1 MSEKYNLIN
10 MEKKNNLEKKAS
22 LEKMSKSELIDLLL
36 EQFSNK
42 PMRPIPAPRKS
53 VKSMVQ
59 QYEVNVSSSPT
70 YFKDDYKPI
79 PAPRTQKSLDAY
91 IPSKPSQ
98 PISVPIDFK
107 PIPKPRTQKSLD
119 AYIPSKPIPIPRTQ
133 KSLDAYIPSKLSQS
147 IPAPD
152 DSKLIPQKRTI
163 ITQMQQ
169 ALEGYTKSFD
179 IELRDNKDPLVQLQE
194 SRKAIEYLFDN
205 QLKISKGFKYVETLQ
220 VKFIKFSN
228 GQKTEKNGFFNSK
241 ADLIL
246 NNTNIQSSL
255 QISKQHILN
264 IISQWVS
271 EGSGW
276 TVESI
281 ESHHL
286 NITNYSPLKGSSYIE
301 LSPEIKKSKGLINI
315 KNEDNECFRWCH
327 IRHLN
332 PQNKNPQRIT
342 KTDKNFIKQLDY
354 SNIEFPVTVKQINK
368 IEKQN
373 NIRINLFGYEE
384 KQKFPIYISQEKFQD
399 HMELLL
405 INKDKKNHY
414 VLVKNFNK
422 FMFDQTKHNCKKHFC
437 MYCLQCFSRE
447 DVLAE
452 HVKNCLSI
460 NGKQAIKMPK
470 KGQHVNFRNYHKQI
484 PAPFVIYAD
493 FEAITEKVHGCLP
506 NNEKSYTE
514 AYQKHIDCGY
524 GYKLVCHYNDEFSKP
539 VQVFRGENA
548 VYNFMEKMIEEVE
561 WCKSIIKKHFN
572 KPLVMTEENKLDFE
586 SAKYCHI
593 CKNRYSEEDICV
605 RDHCHIT
612 GKYRGSAHQDCN
624 LKLRLSPTNIQI
636 PVFFHNL
643 RGYDSHLIMQQIGE
657 IAKKHVY
664 KNKKGEE
671 CQMDI
676 NCIPNNMEKYMA
688 FMLGKHLLF
697 LDSFQFMSSSL
708 DNLTKNL
715 PDDAFIFTQQEF
727 TGEQYNLMKQ
737 KGTYPYDYMDSFQKF
752 NDTQLP
758 IKKDFFSILYN
769 QHITHEQYNH
779 AQTVWNTFDL
789 KTMGDYHDLYLKSD
803 TLLLADIFENFRKTC
818 LQYYKLDPCHY
829 FSSPGLSW
837 DAMLKM
843 TKIKLELIT
852 DIDMFQFIE
861 KGLRGGTSY
870 IANRF
875 SEANNK
881 YMENFDENKP
891 SKYIMYLDA
900 NNLYGWA
907 MSQYLPTGNFKW
919 LTKEQIKK
927 TNLANYSEEHDEG
940 LLLEVDLDYP
950 QELHDLHNDYPLAP
964 EKLKV
969 NKNML
974 SDYCQKI
981 SEKFNISSGQVH
993 KLITTLGKKEKYVL
1007 HYRNLQLYLSLGL
1020 KLKKVHRVLQFNQ
1033 SPWLKKYIDFNTN
1046 KRTLSKNDFEKNFF
1060 KLMNNSVF
1068 GKTMENLRKR
1078 VDVRLVT
1085 NKEKLLKLSSKPS
1098 YVSSKI
1104 FNENL
1109 VAIHKIKETLLMN
1122 RPAFVGACILDL
1134 SKTFMYDFHYNY
1146 IKCKYGDKAKLLFTD
1161 TDSLTYEI
1169 ETPDAYADFFDN
1181 KDIFDNSDYN
1191 KKSPF
1196 YFDHN
1201 KKVIGKFKD
1210 EASGIPVTEFVG
1222 LRSKMYSY
1230 TLDNKQSKRTAK
1242 GIKKNIIQN
1251 NLSHDNYKKVL
1262 LSEEQI
1268 HHSMKT
1274 IRSMKHQLA
1283 SYELNK
1289 ISLSCF
1295 DDKRYIHE
1303 NGITSFAYG
1312 HYKILKV

>member
-10 MEKKNNLEKKAS
+10 MEKKINTEKKAS
-22 LEKMSKSELIDLLL
+22 LEKMSKSELIDLIL
-36 EQFSNK
+36 EQFSHK
-42 PMRPIPAPRKS
+42 PMRPIPTPRKS

-59 QYEVNVSSSPT
+59 QYEVNVSSPPT

-98 PISVPIDFK
+98 PILAS
-107 PIPKPRTQKSLD
+107 
-119 AYIPSKPIPIPRTQ
+119 
-133 KSLDAYIPSKLSQS
+133 
-147 IPAPD
+147 D
-152 DSKLIPQKRTI
+152 DSKPIPQKRTI

-169 ALEGYTKSFD
+169 ALQGYTKSFD

-194 SRKAIEYLFDN
+194 SRKAIEYLFNN

-241 ADLIL
+241 ADLII

-286 NITNYSPLKGSSYIE
+286 NIANYSPLKGSSYIE
-301 LSPEIKKSKGLINI
+301 LPPEIKKSKGLINI

-373 NIRINLFGYEE
+373 NICINLFGYEE

-399 HMELLL
+399 HLELLL

-493 FEAITEKVHGCLP
+493 FEAITEKIQSCQKSKD
-506 NNEKSYTE
+506 KSYTE
-514 AYQKHIDCGY
+514 AYQLHTDCGY
-524 GYKLVCHYNDEFSKP
+524 GYKLVCYYNDEFSKP

-548 VYNFMEKMIEEVE
+548 AFNFMEKMLEEVE
-561 WCKSIIKKHFN
+561 WCKTIIKTHFN
-572 KPLVMTEENKLDFE
+572 KPLVMSEKNQLDFD
-586 SAKYCHI
+586 SSKKCYI
-593 CKNRYSEEDICV
+593 CQKQYTDEDIRV

-612 GKYRGSAHQDCN
+612 GEYRGSAHQDCN
-624 LKLRLSPTNIQI
+624 LKLRLSPSKIQI

-643 RGYDSHLIMQQIGE
+643 TGYDSHFIMQQIGE
-657 IAKKHVY
+657 IAKKHSY
-664 KNKKGEE
+664 KNKRGEE
-671 CQMDI
+671 CEMDI

-688 FMLGKHLLF
+688 FMLGKNLIF
-697 LDSFQFMSSSL
+697 LDSFKFMSTGL
-708 DNLTKNL
+708 DKLAENL
-715 PDDAFIFTQQEF
+715 PDDAFIYTRKEF
-727 TGEQYNLMKQ
+727 NEQFNLMKQ
-737 KGTYPYDYMDSFQKF
+737 KGIYPYDYMDSFQKF
-752 NDTQLP
+752 DEVQLP
-758 IKKDFFSILYN
+758 SKEDFFSILKN
-769 QHITHEQYNH
+769 EHITNEQYNH
-779 AQTVWNTFDL
+779 AQNIWNTFNL

-843 TKIKLELIT
+843 TEVKLELIN
-852 DIDMFQFIE
+852 DIDMYQFIE
-861 KGLRGGTSY
+861 KGMRGGISY
-870 IANRF
+870 IANRY
-875 SEANNK
+875 SKANNK
-881 YMENFDENKP
+881 YMKNYDETKP
-891 SKYIMYLDA
+891 SKYIMHLDA

-907 MSQYLPTGNFKW
+907 MSQCLPTGQFKW
-919 LTKEQIKK
+919 LTQKQIEK
-927 TNLANYSEEHDEG
+927 TNLAYFLEDGDEG
-940 LLLEVDLDYP
+940 LILEVDLKYP
-950 QELHDLHNDYPLAP
+950 KELHDLHNDFPLAP

-981 SEKFNISSGQVH
+981 SKKFNISSGQVN
-993 KLITTLGKKEKYVL
+993 KLITTLGIDCE
-1007 HYRNLQLYLSLGL
+1007 QSL
-1020 KLKKVHRVLQFNQ
+1020 FC
-1033 SPWLKKYIDFNTN
+1033 
-1046 KRTLSKNDFEKNFF
+1046 
-1060 KLMNNSVF
+1060 
-1068 GKTMENLRKR
+1068 
-1078 VDVRLVT
+1078 
-1085 NKEKLLKLSSKPS
+1085 
-1098 YVSSKI
+1098 SKI
-1104 FNENL
+1104 RGE
-1109 VAIHKIKETLLMN
+1109 K
-1122 RPAFVGACILDL
+1122 
-1134 SKTFMYDFHYNY
+1134 
-1146 IKCKYGDKAKLLFTD
+1146 
-1161 TDSLTYEI
+1161 
-1169 ETPDAYADFFDN
+1169 
-1181 KDIFDNSDYN
+1181 
-1191 KKSPF
+1191 
-1196 YFDHN
+1196 
-1201 KKVIGKFKD
+1201 
-1210 EASGIPVTEFVG
+1210 
-1222 LRSKMYSY
+1222 
-1230 TLDNKQSKRTAK
+1230 
-1242 GIKKNIIQN
+1242 
-1251 NLSHDNYKKVL
+1251 
-1262 LSEEQI
+1262 
-1268 HHSMKT
+1268 
-1274 IRSMKHQLA
+1274 
-1283 SYELNK
+1283 
-1289 ISLSCF
+1289 
-1295 DDKRYIHE
+1295 
-1303 NGITSFAYG
+1303 
-1312 HYKILKV
+1312 

>member
-1 MSEKYNLIN
+1 
-10 MEKKNNLEKKAS
+10 
-22 LEKMSKSELIDLLL
+22 MSKSELIDLIL
-36 EQFSNK
+36 EQFSHK

-79 PAPRTQKSLDAY
+79 PA
-91 IPSKPSQ
+91 
-98 PISVPIDFK
+98 
-107 PIPKPRTQKSLD
+107 
-119 AYIPSKPIPIPRTQ
+119 PRTQ

-286 NITNYSPLKGSSYIE
+286 NIANYSPLKGSSYIE
-301 LSPEIKKSKGLINI
+301 LPPEIKKSKGLINI

-332 PQNKNPQRIT
+332 PQNKNPKRIT

-414 VLVKNFNK
+414 VLIKNFNK

-612 GKYRGSAHQDCN
+612 GNYRGSAHQDCN

-643 RGYDSHLIMQQIGE
+643 RGYDSHFIMQQIGE

-727 TGEQYNLMKQ
+727 TGEQFNLMKQ

-769 QHITHEQYNH
+769 QHITHEQYDH
-779 AQTVWNTFDL
+779 AQTVWNTFNL

-861 KGLRGGTSY
+861 KGLRGGVSY

-919 LTKEQIKK
+919 LTKEQINK

-950 QELHDLHNDYPLAP
+950 QELHDLHNDFPLAP

-974 SDYCQKI
+974 SEYCQKI

-993 KLITTLGKKEKYVL
+993 KLITMLGKKEKYVL

-1046 KRTLSKNDFEKNFF
+1046 KRTLSSNDFEKNFF

-1085 NKEKLLKLSSKPS
+1085 DKEKLLKLASKPS

-1109 VAIHKIKETLLMN
+1109 VAVHKIKETLTMN

-1146 IKCKYGDKAKLLFTD
+1146 IKYKYGDKAKLLFTD

-1210 EASGIPVTEFVG
+1210 EAAGIPVTEFVG

-1230 TLDNKQSKRTAK
+1230 TLDNKQTKRTAK

-1262 LSEEQI
+1262 LSGEQI

-1274 IRSMKHQLA
+1274 IRSVNHQLS

>member
-1 MSEKYNLIN
+1 
-10 MEKKNNLEKKAS
+10 
-22 LEKMSKSELIDLLL
+22 
-36 EQFSNK
+36 
-42 PMRPIPAPRKS
+42 
-53 VKSMVQ
+53 
-59 QYEVNVSSSPT
+59 
-70 YFKDDYKPI
+70 
-79 PAPRTQKSLDAY
+79 
-91 IPSKPSQ
+91 
-98 PISVPIDFK
+98 
-107 PIPKPRTQKSLD
+107 
-119 AYIPSKPIPIPRTQ
+119 
-133 KSLDAYIPSKLSQS
+133 
-147 IPAPD
+147 
-152 DSKLIPQKRTI
+152 
-163 ITQMQQ
+163 
-169 ALEGYTKSFD
+169 
-179 IELRDNKDPLVQLQE
+179 
-194 SRKAIEYLFDN
+194 
-205 QLKISKGFKYVETLQ
+205 
-220 VKFIKFSN
+220 
-228 GQKTEKNGFFNSK
+228 
-241 ADLIL
+241 
-246 NNTNIQSSL
+246 
-255 QISKQHILN
+255 
-264 IISQWVS
+264 
-271 EGSGW
+271 
-276 TVESI
+276 
-281 ESHHL
+281 
-286 NITNYSPLKGSSYIE
+286 
-301 LSPEIKKSKGLINI
+301 
-315 KNEDNECFRWCH
+315 
-327 IRHLN
+327 
-332 PQNKNPQRIT
+332 
-342 KTDKNFIKQLDY
+342 
-354 SNIEFPVTVKQINK
+354 
-368 IEKQN
+368 
-373 NIRINLFGYEE
+373 
-384 KQKFPIYISQEKFQD
+384 
-399 HMELLL
+399 
-405 INKDKKNHY
+405 
-414 VLVKNFNK
+414 
-422 FMFDQTKHNCKKHFC
+422 
-437 MYCLQCFSRE
+437 
-447 DVLAE
+447 
-452 HVKNCLSI
+452 
-460 NGKQAIKMPK
+460 
-470 KGQHVNFRNYHKQI
+470 
-484 PAPFVIYAD
+484 
-493 FEAITEKVHGCLP
+493 
-506 NNEKSYTE
+506 
-514 AYQKHIDCGY
+514 
-524 GYKLVCHYNDEFSKP
+524 
-539 VQVFRGENA
+539 
-548 VYNFMEKMIEEVE
+548 
-561 WCKSIIKKHFN
+561 
-572 KPLVMTEENKLDFE
+572 MTEENKLDFE

-612 GKYRGSAHQDCN
+612 GNYRGSAHQDCN

-643 RGYDSHLIMQQIGE
+643 RGYDSHFIMQQIGE

-727 TGEQYNLMKQ
+727 TGEQFNLMKQ

-769 QHITHEQYNH
+769 QHITHEQYDH

-927 TNLANYSEEHDEG
+927 TNLANYSEEQDEG

-993 KLITTLGKKEKYVL
+993 KLVTTLGKKEKYVL

-1020 KLKKVHRVLQFNQ
+1020 KLKKVHRVLRFNQ

-1109 VAIHKIKETLLMN
+1109 VAVHKIKETLLMN

-1169 ETPDAYADFFDN
+1169 ETPDAYADFLQN
-1181 KDIFDNSDYN
+1181 KDIFNNSDYN

-1210 EASGIPVTEFVG
+1210 EAAGIPVTEFVG

-1312 HYKILKV
+1312 HYKIKV

>member
-10 MEKKNNLEKKAS
+10 MEKNNNLEKKAS

-42 PMRPIPAPRKS
+42 PLRPIPAPRKS

-147 IPAPD
+147 IPVPD

-286 NITNYSPLKGSSYIE
+286 NIANYSPLKGSSYIE
-301 LSPEIKKSKGLINI
+301 LPPEIKKSKGLINI

-384 KQKFPIYISQEKFQD
+384 KQKFPIDISQEKFQD

-493 FEAITEKVHGCLP
+493 FEAITEKVHSCLP

-586 SAKYCHI
+586 CAKYCHI

-643 RGYDSHLIMQQIGE
+643 RGYDSL
-657 IAKKHVY
+657 
-664 KNKKGEE
+664 
-671 CQMDI
+671 
-676 NCIPNNMEKYMA
+676 NNA
-688 FMLGKHLLF
+688 
-697 LDSFQFMSSSL
+697 
-708 DNLTKNL
+708 
-715 PDDAFIFTQQEF
+715 
-727 TGEQYNLMKQ
+727 
-737 KGTYPYDYMDSFQKF
+737 
-752 NDTQLP
+752 
-758 IKKDFFSILYN
+758 
-769 QHITHEQYNH
+769 
-779 AQTVWNTFDL
+779 
-789 KTMGDYHDLYLKSD
+789 
-803 TLLLADIFENFRKTC
+803 
-818 LQYYKLDPCHY
+818 
-829 FSSPGLSW
+829 
-837 DAMLKM
+837 
-843 TKIKLELIT
+843 
-852 DIDMFQFIE
+852 
-861 KGLRGGTSY
+861 
-870 IANRF
+870 AN
-875 SEANNK
+875 
-881 YMENFDENKP
+881 
-891 SKYIMYLDA
+891 
-900 NNLYGWA
+900 W
-907 MSQYLPTGNFKW
+907 
-919 LTKEQIKK
+919 
-927 TNLANYSEEHDEG
+927 
-940 LLLEVDLDYP
+940 
-950 QELHDLHNDYPLAP
+950 
-964 EKLKV
+964 
-969 NKNML
+969 
-974 SDYCQKI
+974 
-981 SEKFNISSGQVH
+981 
-993 KLITTLGKKEKYVL
+993 
-1007 HYRNLQLYLSLGL
+1007 
-1020 KLKKVHRVLQFNQ
+1020 
-1033 SPWLKKYIDFNTN
+1033 
-1046 KRTLSKNDFEKNFF
+1046 
-1060 KLMNNSVF
+1060 
-1068 GKTMENLRKR
+1068 
-1078 VDVRLVT
+1078 
-1085 NKEKLLKLSSKPS
+1085 
-1098 YVSSKI
+1098 
-1104 FNENL
+1104 
-1109 VAIHKIKETLLMN
+1109 
-1122 RPAFVGACILDL
+1122 
-1134 SKTFMYDFHYNY
+1134 
-1146 IKCKYGDKAKLLFTD
+1146 
-1161 TDSLTYEI
+1161 
-1169 ETPDAYADFFDN
+1169 
-1181 KDIFDNSDYN
+1181 
-1191 KKSPF
+1191 
-1196 YFDHN
+1196 
-1201 KKVIGKFKD
+1201 
-1210 EASGIPVTEFVG
+1210 
-1222 LRSKMYSY
+1222 
-1230 TLDNKQSKRTAK
+1230 
-1242 GIKKNIIQN
+1242 
-1251 NLSHDNYKKVL
+1251 
-1262 LSEEQI
+1262 
-1268 HHSMKT
+1268 
-1274 IRSMKHQLA
+1274 
-1283 SYELNK
+1283 
-1289 ISLSCF
+1289 
-1295 DDKRYIHE
+1295 
-1303 NGITSFAYG
+1303 
-1312 HYKILKV
+1312 

>member
-1 MSEKYNLIN
+1 M
-10 MEKKNNLEKKAS
+10 EKKAS

-36 EQFSNK
+36 EQFSHK
-42 PMRPIPAPRKS
+42 PMRPIPLPRKS

-79 PAPRTQKSLDAY
+79 PA
-91 IPSKPSQ
+91 
-98 PISVPIDFK
+98 
-107 PIPKPRTQKSLD
+107 
-119 AYIPSKPIPIPRTQ
+119 PRTQ

-286 NITNYSPLKGSSYIE
+286 NIANYSPLKGSSYIE
-301 LSPEIKKSKGLINI
+301 LPPEIKKSKGLINI

-414 VLVKNFNK
+414 VLIKNFNK

-493 FEAITEKVHGCLP
+493 FEAITKKVHGCLP

-612 GKYRGSAHQDCN
+612 GNYRGSAHQDCN

-643 RGYDSHLIMQQIGE
+643 RGYDSHFIMQQIGE

-664 KNKKGEE
+664 KNKKEEE

-727 TGEQYNLMKQ
+727 TGEQFNLMKQ

-769 QHITHEQYNH
+769 QHITHEQYDH
-779 AQTVWNTFDL
+779 AQTVWNTFNL

-803 TLLLADIFENFRKTC
+803 TLLLADVFENFRKTC

-881 YMENFDENKP
+881 YMENFNENKP

-907 MSQYLPTGNFKW
+907 MSQYLPTGNFRW

-993 KLITTLGKKEKYVL
+993 KLIITLNKKEKYIL

-1085 NKEKLLKLSSKPS
+1085 DKEKLLKLSSKPS

-1109 VAIHKIKETLLMN
+1109 VAVHKIKETLLMN

-1169 ETPDAYADFFDN
+1169 VTPDAYADFFDN

-1210 EASGIPVTEFVG
+1210 EAAGIPVTEFVG

-1242 GIKKNIIQN
+1242 GIKKNIIKN

>member
-1 MSEKYNLIN
+1 
-10 MEKKNNLEKKAS
+10 MEKKINTEKKAS
-22 LEKMSKSELIDLLL
+22 LEKMSKSELIDLIL
-36 EQFSNK
+36 EQFSHK
-42 PMRPIPAPRKS
+42 PMRPIPTPRKS

-59 QYEVNVSSSPT
+59 QYEVNVSSPPT

-98 PISVPIDFK
+98 PI
-107 PIPKPRTQKSLD
+107 
-119 AYIPSKPIPIPRTQ
+119 
-133 KSLDAYIPSKLSQS
+133 
-147 IPAPD
+147 PASD

-169 ALEGYTKSFD
+169 ALQGYTKSFD

-194 SRKAIEYLFDN
+194 SRKAIEYLFNN

-241 ADLIL
+241 ADLII

-286 NITNYSPLKGSSYIE
+286 NIANYSPLKGSSYIE
-301 LSPEIKKSKGLINI
+301 LPPEIKKSKGLINI

-548 VYNFMEKMIEEVE
+548 VYNFMEKMIVEVE

-612 GKYRGSAHQDCN
+612 GNYRGSAHQDCN

-643 RGYDSHLIMQQIGE
+643 RGYDSHFIMQQIGE

-727 TGEQYNLMKQ
+727 TGEQFNLMKQ

-769 QHITHEQYNH
+769 QHITHEQYDH
-779 AQTVWNTFDL
+779 AQTVWNTFNL

-861 KGLRGGTSY
+861 KGLRGGVSY

-919 LTKEQIKK
+919 LTKEQINK

-950 QELHDLHNDYPLAP
+950 QELHDLHNDFPLAP

-974 SDYCQKI
+974 SEYCQKI

-993 KLITTLGKKEKYVL
+993 KLITMLGKKEKYVL

-1085 NKEKLLKLSSKPS
+1085 DKEKLLKLSSKPS

-1109 VAIHKIKETLLMN
+1109 VAVHKIKETLLMN

-1210 EASGIPVTEFVG
+1210 EAAGIPVTEFVG

-1242 GIKKNIIQN
+1242 GIKKNIIKN

>member
-1 MSEKYNLIN
+1 
-10 MEKKNNLEKKAS
+10 
-22 LEKMSKSELIDLLL
+22 MSKSELIDFIL
-36 EQFSNK
+36 EQFSHK

-79 PAPRTQKSLDAY
+79 PA
-91 IPSKPSQ
+91 
-98 PISVPIDFK
+98 
-107 PIPKPRTQKSLD
+107 
-119 AYIPSKPIPIPRTQ
+119 PRTQ

-286 NITNYSPLKGSSYIE
+286 NIANYSPLKGSSYIE
-301 LSPEIKKSKGLINI
+301 LPPEIKKSKGLINI

-414 VLVKNFNK
+414 VLIKNFNK

-612 GKYRGSAHQDCN
+612 GNYRGSAHQDCN

-636 PVFFHNL
+636 PAFFHNL
-643 RGYDSHLIMQQIGE
+643 RGYDSHFIMQQIGE

-727 TGEQYNLMKQ
+727 TGEQFNLMKQ

-769 QHITHEQYNH
+769 QHITHEQYDH
-779 AQTVWNTFDL
+779 AQTVWNTFNL

-861 KGLRGGTSY
+861 KGLRGGVSY

-919 LTKEQIKK
+919 LTKEQINK

-950 QELHDLHNDYPLAP
+950 QELHDLHNDFPLAP

-974 SDYCQKI
+974 SEYCQKI

-993 KLITTLGKKEKYVL
+993 KLITMLGKKEKYVL

-1046 KRTLSKNDFEKNFF
+1046 KRTLSSNDFEKNFF

-1085 NKEKLLKLSSKPS
+1085 DKEKLLKLASKPS

-1109 VAIHKIKETLLMN
+1109 VAVHKIKETLTMN

-1146 IKCKYGDKAKLLFTD
+1146 IKYKYGDKAKLLFTD

-1210 EASGIPVTEFVG
+1210 EAAGIPVTEFVG

-1230 TLDNKQSKRTAK
+1230 TLDNKQTKRTAK

-1262 LSEEQI
+1262 LSGEQI

-1274 IRSMKHQLA
+1274 IRSVNHQLS

>member
-10 MEKKNNLEKKAS
+10 MEKKINTEKKAS

-36 EQFSNK
+36 EQFSHK

-59 QYEVNVSSSPT
+59 QYEVNVSSPPT
-70 YFKDDYKPI
+70 YFKDD
-79 PAPRTQKSLDAY
+79 
-91 IPSKPSQ
+91 
-98 PISVPIDFK
+98 FK
-107 PIPKPRTQKSLD
+107 PIPT
-119 AYIPSKPIPIPRTQ
+119 PRTQ
-133 KSLDAYIPSKLSQS
+133 KSLDAYIPSKLSQP
-147 IPAPD
+147 IPASD
-152 DSKLIPQKRTI
+152 DSKPIPQKRTI

-169 ALEGYTKSFD
+169 ALQGYTKSFD

-194 SRKAIEYLFDN
+194 SRKAIEYLFNN

-241 ADLIL
+241 ADLII

-286 NITNYSPLKGSSYIE
+286 NIANYSPLKGSSYIE
-301 LSPEIKKSKGLINI
+301 LPPEIKKSKGLINI

-612 GKYRGSAHQDCN
+612 GNYRGSAHQDCN

-643 RGYDSHLIMQQIGE
+643 RGYDSHFIMQQIGE

-727 TGEQYNLMKQ
+727 TGEQFNLMKQ

-769 QHITHEQYNH
+769 QHITHEQYDH
-779 AQTVWNTFDL
+779 AQTVWNTFNL

-861 KGLRGGTSY
+861 KGLRGGVSY

-919 LTKEQIKK
+919 LTKEQINK

-950 QELHDLHNDYPLAP
+950 QELHDLHNDFPLAP

-974 SDYCQKI
+974 SEYCQKI

-993 KLITTLGKKEKYVL
+993 KLITMLGKKEKYVL

-1085 NKEKLLKLSSKPS
+1085 DKEKLLKLASKPS

-1109 VAIHKIKETLLMN
+1109 VAVHKIKETLTMN

-1146 IKCKYGDKAKLLFTD
+1146 IKYKYGDKAKLLFTD

-1210 EASGIPVTEFVG
+1210 EAAGIPVTEFVG

-1230 TLDNKQSKRTAK
+1230 TLDNKQTKRTAK

-1262 LSEEQI
+1262 LSGEQI

-1274 IRSMKHQLA
+1274 IRSVNHQLS

>member
-1 MSEKYNLIN
+1 
-10 MEKKNNLEKKAS
+10 
-22 LEKMSKSELIDLLL
+22 MSKSELIDLLL
-36 EQFSNK
+36 EQFSHK

-59 QYEVNVSSSPT
+59 QYEVNVSSPPT
-70 YFKDDYKPI
+70 YFKDDFKPI

-91 IPSKPSQ
+91 IPSKLSQ
-98 PISVPIDFK
+98 PI
-107 PIPKPRTQKSLD
+107 
-119 AYIPSKPIPIPRTQ
+119 
-133 KSLDAYIPSKLSQS
+133 
-147 IPAPD
+147 PASD

-169 ALEGYTKSFD
+169 ALQGYTKSFD

-194 SRKAIEYLFDN
+194 SRKAIEYLFNN

-241 ADLIL
+241 ADLII

-264 IISQWVS
+264 LISQWVS

-286 NITNYSPLKGSSYIE
+286 NIANYSPLKGSSYIE
-301 LSPEIKKSKGLINI
+301 LPPEIKKSKGLINI

-399 HMELLL
+399 HLELLL

-561 WCKSIIKKHFN
+561 WCKSIVKKHFN
-572 KPLVMTEENKLDFE
+572 KPLVMTEENKLYFE
-586 SAKYCHI
+586 SANYCHI
-593 CKNRYSEEDICV
+593 CKNRYSEEDIRV

-612 GKYRGSAHQDCN
+612 GNYRGSAHQDCN
-624 LKLRLSPTNIQI
+624 LKLRLSPSNIQI

-643 RGYDSHLIMQQIGE
+643 RGYDSHFIMQQIGE

-727 TGEQYNLMKQ
+727 TGEQFNLMKQ

-769 QHITHEQYNH
+769 QHITHEQYDH
-779 AQTVWNTFDL
+779 AQTVWNTFNL

-861 KGLRGGTSY
+861 KGLRGGVSY

-919 LTKEQIKK
+919 LTKEQINK

-950 QELHDLHNDYPLAP
+950 QELHDLHNDFPLAP

-974 SDYCQKI
+974 SEYCQKI

-993 KLITTLGKKEKYVL
+993 KLITMLGKKEKYVL

-1020 KLKKVHRVLQFNQ
+1020 KLKEVHRVLQFNQ

-1085 NKEKLLKLSSKPS
+1085 DKEKLLKLSSKPS

-1109 VAIHKIKETLLMN
+1109 VAVHKIKETLLMN

-1210 EASGIPVTEFVG
+1210 EAAGIPVTEFVG

-1230 TLDNKQSKRTAK
+1230 TLDNKQTKRTAK

-1262 LSEEQI
+1262 LSGEQI

-1274 IRSMKHQLA
+1274 IRSVNHQLS

>member
-10 MEKKNNLEKKAS
+10 MEKKINTEKKAS
-22 LEKMSKSELIDLLL
+22 LEKMSKSELIDLIL
-36 EQFSNK
+36 EQFSHK
-42 PMRPIPAPRKS
+42 PMRPIPSPRKS

-70 YFKDDYKPI
+70 YFKDDY
-79 PAPRTQKSLDAY
+79 
-91 IPSKPSQ
+91 
-98 PISVPIDFK
+98 
-107 PIPKPRTQKSLD
+107 
-119 AYIPSKPIPIPRTQ
+119 KPIPIPRTQ

-246 NNTNIQSSL
+246 NNTNIQTSL

-286 NITNYSPLKGSSYIE
+286 NIANYSPLKGSSYIA
-301 LSPEIKKSKGLINI
+301 LPPEIKKSKGLINI

-524 GYKLVCHYNDEFSKP
+524 GYKLVCHFNDEFSKP

-612 GKYRGSAHQDCN
+612 GNYRGSAHQDCN

-643 RGYDSHLIMQQIGE
+643 RGYDSHFIMQQIGE

-727 TGEQYNLMKQ
+727 TGEQFNLMKQ

-769 QHITHEQYNH
+769 QHITHEQYDH
-779 AQTVWNTFDL
+779 AQTVWNTFNL

-861 KGLRGGTSY
+861 KGLRGGVSY

-919 LTKEQIKK
+919 LTKEQINK

-950 QELHDLHNDYPLAP
+950 QELHDLHNDFPLAP

-974 SDYCQKI
+974 SEYCQKI

-993 KLITTLGKKEKYVL
+993 KLITTLNGKEKYIL
-1007 HYRNLQLYLSLGL
+1007 HYRNLQLYLNLGL

-1046 KRTLSKNDFEKNFF
+1046 KRTLSSNDFEKNFF

-1085 NKEKLLKLSSKPS
+1085 DKEKLLKLASKPS

-1109 VAIHKIKETLLMN
+1109 VAVHKIKETLTMN
-1122 RPAFVGACILDL
+1122 RPAFVGACILDS

-1146 IKCKYGDKAKLLFTD
+1146 IKYKYGDKAKLLFTD

-1169 ETPDAYADFFDN
+1169 ETPDAYADFIQN

-1210 EASGIPVTEFVG
+1210 EAAGIPVTEFVG

-1230 TLDNKQSKRTAK
+1230 TLDNKQTKRTAK

-1262 LSEEQI
+1262 LSGEQI

-1274 IRSMKHQLA
+1274 IRSVNHQLS

>member
-1 MSEKYNLIN
+1 
-10 MEKKNNLEKKAS
+10 MEKKINMEKKAS
-22 LEKMSKSELIDLLL
+22 LEKMSKSELIDLIL
-36 EQFSNK
+36 EQFSHK
-42 PMRPIPAPRKS
+42 PMRPIPIPRKS

-59 QYEVNVSSSPT
+59 QYEVNVSSPPT
-70 YFKDDYKPI
+70 QFKDDYKPI

-98 PISVPIDFK
+98 PIPA
-107 PIPKPRTQKSLD
+107 PRTQKSLD
-119 AYIPSKPIPIPRTQ
+119 AYIPSKP
-133 KSLDAYIPSKLSQS
+133 SQP

-152 DSKLIPQKRTI
+152 ASKPIPKKRTI
-163 ITQMQQ
+163 IAQIQQ
-169 ALEGYTKSFD
+169 ALQGFTKSFD

-194 SRKAIEYLFDN
+194 SRKAIEYLFNN
-205 QLKISKGFKYVETLQ
+205 QLKSTKGFKYVETLQ

-241 ADLIL
+241 ANLIL

-264 IISQWVS
+264 TISQWVS

-276 TVESI
+276 TVQSI
-281 ESHHL
+281 ESHHI
-286 NITNYSPLKGSSYIE
+286 NIANYSPLRGSSYIE
-301 LSPEIKKSKGLINI
+301 LPPEINRSKGLINI
-315 KNEDNECFRWCH
+315 KNKDNECFRWCH

-332 PQNKNPQRIT
+332 PQIKNPQRIT

-405 INKDKKNHY
+405 INKDEKNHY
-414 VLVKNFNK
+414 VLIKNFNK

-447 DVLAE
+447 DVLTE
-452 HVKNCLSI
+452 HIKNCLSI
-460 NGKQAIKMPK
+460 NGKQAIKMPE
-470 KGQHVNFRNYHKQI
+470 KGQHVSFRNYYKQI
-484 PAPFVIYAD
+484 PVPFVIYAD
-493 FEAITEKVHGCLP
+493 FEAITEKVHGCQP

-572 KPLVMTEENKLDFE
+572 KPLVMTEKNKLDFE
-586 SAKYCHI
+586 SSIYCHI
-593 CKNRYSEEDICV
+593 CKKRYSEKDIRV

-612 GKYRGSAHQDCN
+612 GNYRGSAHQDCN
-624 LKLRLSPTNIQI
+624 LKLRLSPSNIQI

-643 RGYDSHLIMQQIGE
+643 RGYDSHFIMQQIGE

-727 TGEQYNLMKQ
+727 INEQFNLMKQ

-752 NDTQLP
+752 NDTHLP

-769 QHITHEQYNH
+769 QHITHEQYDH
-779 AQTVWNTFDL
+779 AQTVWNTFNL

-803 TLLLADIFENFRKTC
+803 TLLLADVFENFRKTC

-881 YMENFDENKP
+881 YMENFNENKP

-907 MSQYLPTGNFKW
+907 MSQYLPTGNFRW

-993 KLITTLGKKEKYVL
+993 KLITTLNDKEKYIL

-1085 NKEKLLKLSSKPS
+1085 TKEKFLKLSSKPS

-1109 VAIHKIKETLLMN
+1109 VAVHKIKETLLMN

-1169 ETPDAYADFFDN
+1169 ETPDAYADFLQN

-1210 EASGIPVTEFVG
+1210 EAAGIPVTEFVG

-1230 TLDNKQSKRTAK
+1230 TLDNKQTKRTAK
-1242 GIKKNIIQN
+1242 GIKKNVIQN

-1262 LSEEQI
+1262 LNNEQI

-1274 IRSMKHQLA
+1274 IRSMKHQL
-1283 SYELNK
+1283 SSFELNK

-1312 HYKILKV
+1312 HYKIN

>member
-36 EQFSNK
+36 EQFSHK
-42 PMRPIPAPRKS
+42 PMRPIPLPRKS

-91 IPSKPSQ
+91 IPSK
-98 PISVPIDFK
+98 
-107 PIPKPRTQKSLD
+107 
-119 AYIPSKPIPIPRTQ
+119 
-133 KSLDAYIPSKLSQS
+133 LSQS
-147 IPAPD
+147 ILAPD

-286 NITNYSPLKGSSYIE
+286 NIANYSPLKGSSYIE
-301 LSPEIKKSKGLINI
+301 LPPEIKKSKGLINI

-327 IRHLN
+327 TRHLN

-414 VLVKNFNK
+414 VLIKNFNK

-612 GKYRGSAHQDCN
+612 GNYRGSAHQDCN

-643 RGYDSHLIMQQIGE
+643 RGYDSHFIMQQIGE

-727 TGEQYNLMKQ
+727 TGEQFNLMKQ

-769 QHITHEQYNH
+769 QHITHEQYDH
-779 AQTVWNTFDL
+779 AQTVWNTFNL

-861 KGLRGGTSY
+861 KGLRGGVSY

-919 LTKEQIKK
+919 LTKEQINK

-950 QELHDLHNDYPLAP
+950 QELHDLHSDFPLAP

-974 SDYCQKI
+974 SEYCQKI

-993 KLITTLGKKEKYVL
+993 KLITMLGKKEKYVL

-1046 KRTLSKNDFEKNFF
+1046 KRTLSSNDFEKNFF

-1085 NKEKLLKLSSKPS
+1085 DKEKLLKLASKPS

-1109 VAIHKIKETLLMN
+1109 VAVHKIKETLTMN

-1146 IKCKYGDKAKLLFTD
+1146 IKYKYGDKAKLLFTD

-1210 EASGIPVTEFVG
+1210 EAAGIPVTEFVG

-1230 TLDNKQSKRTAK
+1230 TLDNKQTKRTAK

-1262 LSEEQI
+1262 LSGEQI

-1274 IRSMKHQLA
+1274 IRSVNHQLS